1 MIGVIRR
8 PPGLILACRGI
19 FGLDQT
25 NSSLGRK
32 NMAELWYN
40 CHFSKV

>member
-1 MIGVIRR
+1 MIGEIRR
-8 PPGLILACRGI
+8 LPGLI